1 MPRKVQPTPASSE
14 QEWKSILPR
23 GYLSPSSIQSY
34 LMCPK
39 AWEYDYLH
47 KQERTSS
54 PAADEG
60 KAFHAAVEFI
70 HRKMEQGED
79 WDLTEVLDGP
89 WTKAVTDYASQAG
102 FSPEDMDA
110 YFSEAGLPEMRERAT
125 EFIQQWDR
133 YYLKGKPFSSI
144 HTVEEAVEGEIGGI
158 PTRGFID
165 LTYWF
170 KHPEVKKRSIK
181 RIVDFKVVKRAKSEK
196 DALNSIQ
203 LGIYSI
209 LTGVRN
215 VGFVS
220 CSKTTGK
227 VTTQFVTLEDSHLR
241 RVKGVVRSVAEAIK
255 KRSFPYCDPS
265 HWKCSPMFCDAFEV
279 CPQGGGDE

>member
-1 MPRKVQPTPASSE
+1 MPRKLDWET
-14 QEWKSILPR
+14 ILPS
-23 GYLSPSSIQSY
+23 GYLSPSAIQAY

-39 AWEYDYLH
+39 AWEFTYV
-47 KQERTSS
+47 KKAERKSS

-60 KAFHAAVEFI
+60 KAFHAAMEAI
-70 HRKMEQGED
+70 HRKIENSEE
-79 WDLTEVLDGP
+79 WDLDEILDTE
-89 WTKAVTDYASQAG
+89 WTQAITQYLTEGDYAEQDLKNYFRTSPDAG
-102 FSPEDMDA
+102 IA
-110 YFSEAGLPEMRERAT
+110 AMRDRAKS
-125 EFIQQWDR
+125 FIQHWDQH
-133 YYLKGKPFSSI
+133 YLKGKPFSSI
-144 HTVEEAVEGEIGGI
+144 HTVEEAVSGEISGI
-158 PTRGFID
+158 PVRGFID

-170 KHPEVKKRSIK
+170 KHPEVKKRTIK

-227 VTTQFVTLEDSHLR
+227 VTTQFVTLEDKHIR
-241 RVKGVVRSVAEAIK
+241 RTQNIVRSVAEAIK
-255 KRSFPYCDPS
+255 KQSYPYCDPS
-265 HWKCSPMFCDAFEV
+265 HWKCSSDFCDSFNE